1 MDKEYLFD
9 TQKLRFKIGA
19 NIDTCIS
26 RLNQSRFFK
35 STFIN
40 VKGLKEGY
48 QIDAIEFEEQ
58 INEQTNEETFF
69 PGVIRKAVYPVANYS
84 IVISRSG
91 GRLFV
96 KLFLGS
102 FLTESC

>member
-1 MDKEYLFD
+1 MIRFFIKIQKRFKKRRSMKELPGFKKREYLFD

-19 NIDTCIS
+19 KIDTCIS
-26 RLNQSRFFK
+26 RLNQSRFFE

-58 INEQTNEETFF
+58 FNEQTN
-69 PGVIRKAVYPVANYS
+69 
-84 IVISRSG
+84 
-91 GRLFV
+91 
-96 KLFLGS
+96 
-102 FLTESC
+102 